1 MPRPSAP
8 GAKKDISLVDVVA
21 FQDVFSNLLFFHRVL
36 KDINSVERAV
46 FQGDIESV
54 KNGSMVG
61 AGFVVNFFEVFAE
74 DFAD

>member
-1 MPRPSAP
+1 MAFD
-8 GAKKDISLVDVVA
+8 DIFPD
-21 FQDVFSNLLFFHRVL
+21 LFFFDWVL
-36 KDINSVERAV
+36 KDINSVDRAV

-54 KNGSMVG
+54 KNGSMVE

>member
-1 MPRPSAP
+1 M
-8 GAKKDISLVDVVA
+8 A

-54 KNGSMVG
+54 KDSAVVG
-61 AGFVVNFFEVFAE
+61 TGFVVNFFEVFAE